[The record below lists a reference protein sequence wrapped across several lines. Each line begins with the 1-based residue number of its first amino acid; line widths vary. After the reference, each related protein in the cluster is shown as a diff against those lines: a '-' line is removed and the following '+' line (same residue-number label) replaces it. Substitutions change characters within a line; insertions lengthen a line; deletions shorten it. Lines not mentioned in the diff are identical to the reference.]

1 MPIIQKILIANRG
14 EIALR
19 IIQTCRAMFIKT
31 VAIYS
36 EADKNAPFVQFADE
50 AVFLGNSPA
59 SESYLNASKII
70 EACRL
75 TGADALHPGY
85 GFLSEN
91 ADFARLVQENGI
103 VFIGPSPEAIALMG
117 SKIRAKQLM
126 QQNGVPVVPGYNG
139 DNQELDNLVQE
150 AEKIGFPV
158 LIKASAGGG
167 GKGMRVV
174 RQATDLV
181 SAIEGAKR
189 EAEVSFGDGQILLE
203 KYFDSVRHIEF
214 QIMGDN
220 HGNVIH
226 LFERECSIQRRHQKV
241 IEEAPSAFLS
251 TDLRQKMGESAV
263 LAGQS
268 IGYTN
273 VGTVEFIV
281 DDAQNYYFL
290 EVNTRLQVEHPVTE
304 MITGLDLVK
313 LQIEIAQ
320 GEALQIAPSIQ
331 GHAIEARLYAEDPQ
345 NNFLPATGTLAN
357 WQVPPHIR
365 VDSGVAKGLEISTFY
380 DPMLAKLIVHAPTRA
395 EAVRRMAFALS
406 EMVVLGLANNQAF
419 LAAMM
424 QESDFKIGNFDT
436 HYLNR
441 KPELIEST
449 YLQTS
454 EIQLVM
460 IALVLKSWAERQKQ
474 KQFLPHLLS
483 GWRNNFYQP
492 QFEFYQDSQGNK
504 IKAEYIYLADN
515 QFTIKIHLAD
525 FDFEKIELIEVD
537 SEKVVYLKAKKR
549 FSFYVS
555 QVAENFYTQIGAK
568 SAKFLRLPRLPEPQ
582 KALAKGA
589 YNAPMPG
596 EVVKILVENG
606 QNIQAGA
613 PLLVI
618 NSMKMENTIYAHSAG
633 LVEAV
638 FVQEKTLVKAGDR
651 LMKVNEE
658 V

>member
-1 MPIIQKILIANRG
+1 MPVIQKIVIANRG

-19 IIQTCRAMFIKT
+19 IMQTCRAMCIKT
-31 VAIYS
+31 VAVYS

-50 AVFLGNSPA
+50 AVCLGNSPA
-59 SESYLNASKII
+59 SESYLNAAKII

-91 ADFARLVQENGI
+91 ADFARQISENGLI
-103 VFIGPSPEAIALMG
+103 FIGPSPEAIELMG

-126 QQNGVPVVPGYNG
+126 LQNGVPVVPGYHG
-139 DNQELDNLVQE
+139 DNQTLSHLIQE
-150 AEKIGFPV
+150 AEKI
-158 LIKASAGGG
+158 
-167 GKGMRVV
+167 GMRVV
-174 RQATDLV
+174 RQAIDLA

-189 EAEVSFGDGQILLE
+189 EAQLSFGDDTVLLE

-214 QIMGDN
+214 QIFGDN
-220 HGNVIH
+220 QGKVIH

-251 TDLRQKMGESAV
+251 AELRQKMGDSAI
-263 LAGQS
+263 LAGKS
-268 IGYTN
+268 IAYTN
-273 VGTVEFIV
+273 AGTVEFVV
-281 DDAQNYYFL
+281 DDSQNYYFL

-304 MITGLDLVK
+304 MVTGLDLVK

-320 GEALQIAPSIQ
+320 GEPLPINLTLQ

-357 WQVPPHIR
+357 WQMPTAVR
-365 VDSGVAKGLEISTFY
+365 VDAGVAKGLEISTFY
-380 DPMLAKLIVHAPTRA
+380 DPMLAKIIVHAPTRA
-395 EAVRRMAFALS
+395 EAVRRMRFALS

-424 QESDFKIGNFDT
+424 ADSDFQTGNFDT

-441 KPELIEST
+441 KPSLIENT
-449 YLQTS
+449 YLQAP

-460 IALVLKSWAERQKQ
+460 IAVVLKNWAERQQQ
-474 KQFLPHLLS
+474 KQFLPHLIS
-483 GWRNNFYQP
+483 GWRNNFYQA
-492 QFEFYQDSQGNK
+492 QFEFYQDSKGEK
-504 IKAEYIYLADN
+504 IKIEYIYRADN
-515 QFTIKIHLAD
+515 QFDIKIGFD
-525 FDFEKIELIEVD
+525 GYDFEKIELIEVN
-537 SEKVVYLKAKKR
+537 SEKVIYLKDQTR
-549 FSFYVS
+549 FSFYVA
-555 QVAENFYTQIGAK
+555 QVLEDFYTQIGAK
-568 SAKFLRLPRLPEPQ
+568 SAKFTRLPRLPEPQ
-582 KALAKGA
+582 KVLAKGA

-596 EVVKILVENG
+596 EVVKILVESG
-606 QNIQAGA
+606 QSIQAGA

-618 NSMKMENTIYAHSAG
+618 NSMKMENTLYAHSAG
-633 LVEAV
+633 LVADI

-651 LMKVNEE
+651 LLKVNEDA
-658 V
+658 